1 MKITVTFTEGECEIL
16 DSSCTGAVTW
26 DENRGQAHDVWE
38 GIQRVGRAAML
49 ASGFSSSVI
58 HAVTEE

>member
-1 MKITVTFTEGECEIL
+1 MKITVTFTEGGDEL
-16 DSSCTGAVTW
+16 PDVSCTGAATW

-38 GIQRVGRAAML
+38 AIQRVGRAAML